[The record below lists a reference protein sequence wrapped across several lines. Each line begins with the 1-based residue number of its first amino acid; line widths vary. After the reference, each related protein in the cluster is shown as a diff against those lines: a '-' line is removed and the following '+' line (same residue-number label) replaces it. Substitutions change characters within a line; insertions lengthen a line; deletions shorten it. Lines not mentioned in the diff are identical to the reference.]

1 MKKAVAY
8 RLMVLCFPVAVLLT
22 SAGCAGS
29 EEIVNV
35 RWRPVE
41 ERTPEGVFL
50 LFTSDRR
57 RVVGCCGSN
66 RFFGPVRFEGG
77 NGLFIGMLG
86 ASRMATP
93 HHKYEQKFLDDL
105 QAARSYRFDD
115 DGFLVLS
122 DIDGEPCLKLKKEP
136 ATGYPR

>member
-1 MKKAVAY
+1 MKKTVC
-8 RLMVLCFPVAVLLT
+8 RLKILCFSIAVLVT
-22 SAGCAGS
+22 SAGCAGP
-29 EEIVNV
+29 EDIVNI

-41 ERTPEGVFL
+41 DRTPEGVFL
-50 LFTSDRR
+50 LFTPDRR

-66 RFFGPVRFEGG
+66 RFFGPVRFEGRR
-77 NGLFIGMLG
+77 GLFIGMLG

-105 QAARSYRFDD
+105 QAARSYRVDD
-115 DGFLVLS
+115 DGFLVLA

-136 ATGYPR
+136 ATGRAR

>member
-1 MKKAVAY
+1 MKILRALLPAVA
-8 RLMVLCFPVAVLLT
+8 VILL
-22 SAGCAGS
+22 SAGCAGT
-29 EEIVNV
+29 EDIVGI
-35 RWRPVE
+35 RWRPVDGNA
-41 ERTPEGVFL
+41 PEGVFL
-50 LFTSDRR
+50 FFTPDRR

-93 HHKYEQKFLDDL
+93 HYRYEQKFLDDL
-105 QAARSYRFDD
+105 QAARSYRFGD
-115 DGFLVLS
+115 DGYLVLS

-136 ATGYPR
+136 PTGSAR